1 MLCFRVSEFPT
12 IYHSTLILML
22 SKLMGRTHNR
32 MKSLKI
38 TLVLFFLFSNLF
50 STTMN
55 AQTGNFPE
63 AYKNFKTV
71 YEQELKRAGVVGG
84 SFVFLKDNKILAR
97 EFYDSANVEKNQ
109 KVDENTIYH
118 WASNTKPFTGIAIMQ
133 LRDRNLLKLDDS
145 VVKYLPELERVH
157 NPFGKMSDIT
167 IRRILN
173 HTAGFRNSTFPYK
186 NGKDWQPFEP
196 TRYEQ
201 IEAMLPFTEI
211 LFKPGSKYSYSN
223 LGIVFLGQIIERIS
237 GDDYEVYVDK
247 NILKPLGMYQSYFDT
262 TPYHL
267 LKHRSHSYYI
277 ENGKRTEGRFD
288 ADSGITVSNSGLNS
302 PLPDM
307 IKYLNFL
314 IGDASKQQVYDGI
327 LKRSSLEEMFQS
339 TIAAALDAN
348 GNAGFST
355 DIGLIYFLDKQ
366 NGEIF
371 LGHGGDQN
379 GFISYLEFNPK
390 KRTASILVFNTNI
403 ILSDNTSPEKDTVGK
418 LRKAV
423 RELHES
429 VKN

>member
-1 MLCFRVSEFPT
+1 M
-12 IYHSTLILML
+12 
-22 SKLMGRTHNR
+22 
-32 MKSLKI
+32 
-38 TLVLFFLFSNLF
+38 
-50 STTMN
+50 MN
-55 AQTGNFPE
+55 AQTGDFSD
-63 AYKNFKTV
+63 AYKKFKTV
-71 YEQELKRAGVVGG
+71 YEQELKQSGIVGS

-97 EFYDSANVEKNQ
+97 EFYGSANLEKNQ

-118 WASNTKPFTGIAIMQ
+118 WASNTKPFTGIAILQ
-133 LRDRNLLKLDDS
+133 LCDRGSLKLDDPAI
-145 VVKYLPELERVH
+145 KYLPELKAVH
-157 NPFGKMSDIT
+157 NPFGDMGDIT
-167 IRRILN
+167 IRQLLN

-196 TRYEQ
+196 RKYSQ
-201 IEAMLPFTEI
+201 VEAMLPFTEI

-223 LGIVFLGQIIERIS
+223 LGIVFLGQIIERLT

-247 NILKPLGMYQSYFDT
+247 NILKPLEMHRSYFDA

-314 IGDASKQQVYDGI
+314 IGDASKKEIYDNI
-327 LKRSSLEEMFQS
+327 LKRSSLEEMFQP
-339 TIAAALDAN
+339 TIAAPLDAN
-348 GNAGFST
+348 GNAGFTT
-355 DIGLIYFLDKQ
+355 DIGLIYFLDRQ
-366 NGEIF
+366 SSETY

-379 GFISYLEFNPK
+379 GFISYIEFNPK

-403 ILSDNTSPEKDTVGK
+403 ILPDNTPPEKDTVGK

-423 RELHES
+423 RKLQES
-429 VKN
+429 VY